1 MVDEMKTAS
10 ALVRRI
16 EAGQAEPISDR
27 EREQLNELLATYS
40 RRFGEA
46 EGRRLAESLHSA

>member
-27 EREQLNELLATYS
+27 EREQLDELLATYS